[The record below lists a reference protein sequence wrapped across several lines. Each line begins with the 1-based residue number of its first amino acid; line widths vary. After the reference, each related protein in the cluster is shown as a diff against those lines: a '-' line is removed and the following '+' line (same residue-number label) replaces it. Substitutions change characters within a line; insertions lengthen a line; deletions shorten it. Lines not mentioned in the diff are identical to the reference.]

1 MNTIRNMLVQG
12 WKGLR
17 ASVPAFAIALAV
29 LAFAM
34 PAFADKLTL
43 KDGTVLEG
51 EVTREG
57 DGFFFFK
64 VKIGQVE
71 NERLIMLSD
80 VQNLERS
87 KPAEASAAGAAK
99 PRESAPARKR
109 EKKPGDP
116 TRVAILNFGLPLNT
130 PNRPDDTVG
139 IQVNAASWEHV
150 IPMLEEDG
158 TDVVVV
164 RIASGGGMLLELS
177 KFNDLYEKEYKPRFR
192 TVAWPEYAISAA
204 CMSPWVLEEVY
215 FFRRGRFGGNTGFSG
230 AGNAMKGFGL
240 EQVLAYMETVSDKG
254 KKHPYIMRAM
264 QIQEP
269 LSCTIDPVTGQVE
282 WFQDESGE
290 IIVNPKGRVLTF
302 TSEMAMRTKFAKGVA
317 DDIDELMKVMG
328 IPEYEIVGQ
337 RATAYI
343 DQNIRD
349 NDKTEKELGIVWT
362 KYQNHV
368 QAARQYQDQERRGA
382 EVGLARRYLS
392 QIRRMLGV
400 NPNFEL
406 MYGINTEWFQQQEE
420 MLRDLMRRR

>member
-1 MNTIRNMLVQG
+1 MQMIQNMLDRS
-12 WKGLR
+12 WMILR
-17 ASVPAFAIALAV
+17 KLTPAMALAV
-29 LAFAM
+29 AVLFASM
-34 PAFADKLTL
+34 PAFADRLTL

-71 NERLIMLSD
+71 NERLVMIND
-80 VQNLERS
+80 VASLERS
-87 KPAEASAAGAAK
+87 KPADAATAAETKAK
-99 PRESAPARKR
+99 PSSPARAR

-116 TRVAILNFGLPLNT
+116 TRVAILDFGLPLNE
-130 PNRPDDTVG
+130 PNRPDDMVG
-139 IQVNAASWEHV
+139 IMVNAASWEHV

-164 RIASGGGMLLELS
+164 RIASGGGMVLELS
-177 KFNDLYEKEYKPRFR
+177 KFNDLFEKEYKPRFR

-215 FFRRGRFGGNTGFSG
+215 FFRRGRYGGNTMFSG
-230 AGNAMKGFGL
+230 PGVAAKGFGL
-240 EQVLAYMETVSDKG
+240 EQMLAYMERVSALG
-254 KKHPYIMRAM
+254 KKDPKIMRAM

-290 IIVNPKGRVLTF
+290 ILVNPKGRVLTF
-302 TSEMAMRTKFAKGVA
+302 TSEMAMKTKFAKGLA
-317 DDIDELMKVMG
+317 DDVDELMQVMG

-337 RATAYI
+337 RARAYI
-343 DQNIRD
+343 AQNIRD
-349 NDKTEKELGIVWT
+349 NDKTEKEMGVVWT

-368 QAARQYQDQERRGA
+368 AAARQFQDQERRGA

-406 MYGINTEWFQQQEE
+406 MYGTTTEWFQIQEE
-420 MLRDLMRRR
+420 MLRELMRRR